1 MNSDTFMCQPPPDV
15 SIRTRTIMCS
25 AALLGMIVWIVSGA
39 YAWRGYPAD
48 YEHGTSIAIVIGLCA
63 QVVLA
68 SIVVMTLRAAPFG
81 RAALL
86 LTVCAWTI
94 ARLTTSSLFPLIS
107 DEAYHWLWAK
117 HLDLGYYD
125 HPGMVAWL
133 ARMCAPWHGEATA
146 LVRLS
151 SVLLGTGMVWLVHR
165 LALATTQDAS
175 VADRAAL
182 LFMLVPLFAGGS
194 MILFPSMP
202 VYFFWWLTIL
212 LAWRAMRSDRLSDWA
227 LMGLAWGAST
237 NANFTTFMLPAWIG
251 AFLLLSSQHR
261 RFILR
266 PGPYVALLVGAVG
279 FLPTLIWN
287 ATHDWDTLAF
297 NFVRRH
303 TEARFKIE
311 NIALYVGGLLL
322 MLSPVLG
329 AAMLGAA
336 ARRSWRAC
344 REQDRGRLFLAC
356 MGWGPVLAFLGFSLT
371 QEVNAHYAGPGLVPL
386 LILFCDSLPRAGGA
400 MPRLLAYGARGA
412 HVCTAIVFAAVL
424 APAIIPADTAD
435 AWMKRLAPQQADRAA
450 KRTAEVNGWT
460 AIGAFLDEQGTRF
473 GVGTPRVVLSPSYAQ
488 ASMLMH
494 YARNVDLAY
503 NLGEVRSPFGQQ
515 FRHWG
520 ALSTLR
526 AGCEAFIV
534 YAGRRDRDVDLA
546 EWRRHFERVE
556 IIPTDVVNL
565 DARLKFFTIYRG
577 VGYRGTLTNAK
588 P

>member
-1 MNSDTFMCQPPPDV
+1 MNSSSNMHASP
-15 SIRTRTIMCS
+15 RTHSHRTIATIIA
-25 AALLGMIVWIVSGA
+25 AALIGLITWVFSGA

-48 YEHGTSIAIVIGLCA
+48 HAHGTAIAVVLGLAA
-63 QVVLA
+63 QVTLAAVATMSIRPLPSGRVVLPLA
-68 SIVVMTLRAAPFG
+68 VA
-81 RAALL
+81 
-86 LTVCAWTI
+86 AWTI

-107 DEAYHWLWAK
+107 DEAYHWLWAG

-133 ARMCAPWHGEATA
+133 ARLFAPWHGEAAA

-151 SVLLGTGMVWLVHR
+151 SVLLGTGIVWLVHR
-165 LALATTQDAS
+165 LARSTTRDHN

-194 MILFPSMP
+194 MILFPSMS

-212 LAWRAMRSDRLSDWA
+212 LAWRAMRGDRLRDWA

-237 NANFTTFMLPAWIG
+237 NANFTTFMLPAWVG
-251 AFLLLSSQHR
+251 AFLLLSRRDR

-266 PGPYVALLVGAVG
+266 PGPYVALLAGAVG

-303 TEARFKIE
+303 TEAQLQIE
-311 NIALYVGGLLL
+311 NVGLYVGGLLL

-329 AAMLGAA
+329 AAMLAAGARQA
-336 ARRSWRAC
+336 VRAW

-371 QEVNAHYAGPGLVPL
+371 QEVNAHYAGPGFVPL
-386 LILFCDSLPRAGGA
+386 LILFCDSSRRAPHARPRPPTIGT
-400 MPRLLAYGARGA
+400 RGA
-412 HVCTAIVFAAVL
+412 HACTAIMFAVVL
-424 APAIIPADTAD
+424 APALIPADTAY
-435 AWMKRLAPQQADRAA
+435 AWMRRIAPQQADRAA
-450 KRTAEVNGWT
+450 KRTAEVYGWS
-460 AIGAFLDEQGTRF
+460 AIGAFLDGRGERF
-473 GVGTPRVVLSPSYAQ
+473 GVGTPQVLLAPSYAQ

-494 YARNVDLAY
+494 YARGVDLAY
-503 NLGEVRSPFGQQ
+503 NLGEGRSPFGQQ

-520 ALSTLR
+520 PLSTLR
-526 AGCEAFIV
+526 AGCEALIV
-534 YAGRRDRDVDLA
+534 YAGWRDRDADLA
-546 EWRRHFERVE
+546 EWRRHFDHVE
-556 IIPTDVVNL
+556 AVSTEFAGA
-565 DARLKFFTIYRG
+565 DARLKYFTIYRG
-577 VGYRGTLTNAK
+577 VGYRGTLRNAK
-588 P
+588 